1 MGYLYGGFLFVKLY
15 PKKHRRPSLTTKNQ
29 PQLDVPQLV
38 REAQERCREYLS
50 PTPLEYSRYLSQ
62 EIGGEVWLKLDS
74 MQRTG
79 SFKFRGALNKILSLS
94 EAELDKGIV
103 SVSTG
108 NYALAVAE
116 AMRIRKRRATIY
128 VAKDIDPSRLAL
140 LRAHGLD
147 PVIHGEAAWD
157 AEKEARRVAEE
168 KGMIYVSPYNDPVV
182 VGGQGTCGYEISQQL
197 PDVEAALFACGAG
210 GLLTGSAGWL
220 KSLNPEVEA
229 FGVSPENSPVMYES
243 MRTNK
248 MVEIET
254 FPTLADTC
262 AGGVDLDSITL
273 ELCQRY
279 VEEIVLL
286 TEAEIEEAIRL
297 LFEQHRLIVE
307 GSGALGVGG
316 LLKRKE
322 RLKGKKVVAAVC
334 GRNIDLEVFKR
345 IIA

>member
-1 MGYLYGGFLFVKLY
+1 
-15 PKKHRRPSLTTKNQ
+15 
-29 PQLDVPQLV
+29 
-38 REAQERCREYLS
+38 
-50 PTPLEYSRYLSQ
+50 
-62 EIGGEVWLKLDS
+62 
-74 MQRTG
+74 
-79 SFKFRGALNKILSLS
+79 
-94 EAELDKGIV
+94 
-103 SVSTG
+103 
-108 NYALAVAE
+108 
-116 AMRIRKRRATIY
+116 
-128 VAKDIDPSRLAL
+128 
-140 LRAHGLD
+140 
-147 PVIHGEAAWD
+147 
-157 AEKEARRVAEE
+157 
-168 KGMIYVSPYNDPVV
+168 VSPYNDPIV
-182 VGGQGTCGYEISQQL
+182 VGGQGTCGYEISKQL

-220 KSLNPEVEA
+220 KSHNPKVEA

-243 MRTNK
+243 MRAKK

-286 TEAEIEEAIRL
+286 TETEIEESIRL
-297 LFEQHRLIVE
+297 LFEQHRLVVE

-322 RLKGKKVVAAVC
+322 RFKGKKVVAAVC

-345 IIA
+345 IIQ

>member
-1 MGYLYGGFLFVKLY
+1 M
-15 PKKHRRPSLTTKNQ
+15 TTQNQ

-38 REAQERCREYLS
+38 LEAHERCKEHLS
-50 PTPLEYSRYLSQ
+50 PTPLEYSRYLS
-62 EIGGEVWLKLDS
+62 ETIVGEVWLKLDS

-79 SFKFRGALNKILSLS
+79 SFKFRGALNKILSLT

-128 VAKDIDPSRLAL
+128 VAEDIDPSRLAQ

-147 PVIHGEAAWD
+147 LVVYGEAAWD

-168 KGMIYVSPYNDPVV
+168 KDMIYVSPYNDPIV
-182 VGGQGTCGYEISQQL
+182 VGGQGTCGYEISKQL
-197 PDVEAALFACGAG
+197 PDVEAVLFACGAG

-220 KSLNPEVEA
+220 KSQNPRVEA
-229 FGVSPENSPVMYES
+229 YGVSPENSPVMYES
-243 MRTNK
+243 VRANK
-248 MVEIET
+248 IVEIET
-254 FPTLADTC
+254 YPTLADTC

-273 ELCQRY
+273 DLCQRY
-279 VEEIVLL
+279 ADEIMLI
-286 TEAEIEEAIRL
+286 TETEIEASIRL
-297 LFEQHRLIVE
+297 LFEQHRLVVE
-307 GSGALGVGG
+307 GSGALSIGG
-316 LLKRKE
+316 LLRRKE
-322 RLKGKKVVAAVC
+322 YFKGKKVVSVIC
-334 GRNIDLEVFKR
+334 GRNIPLELFKR